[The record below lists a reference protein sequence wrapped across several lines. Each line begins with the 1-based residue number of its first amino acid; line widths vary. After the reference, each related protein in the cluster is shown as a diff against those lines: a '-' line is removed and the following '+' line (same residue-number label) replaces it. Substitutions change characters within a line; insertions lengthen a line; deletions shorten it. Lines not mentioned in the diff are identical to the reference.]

1 MIIRQAG
8 IPDIE
13 RKDFRDLVLRGLQPE
28 KVGMTPC
35 WQKLEALALLAIEEG
50 FWACAENDGNVVA
63 HIMALVGDNPM
74 FYGRQAQVIAWYSEH
89 PGAGFSLLNR
99 FADWAAEQ
107 HVVSVSINTN
117 LDERLSAFL
126 TERGWLMCPSFLKVV
141 RTLDS

>member
-1 MIIRQAG
+1 VIFRQAG
-8 IPDIE
+8 IQDIE
-13 RKDFRDLVLRGLQPE
+13 RKDFRELVLRGLQAE
-28 KVGMTPC
+28 KIGMTPS
-35 WQKLEALALLAIEEG
+35 WPKLESLALLAIEEG
-50 FWACAENDGNVVA
+50 FWACAEHDDKVVA

-117 LDERLSAFL
+117 LDERLSEFL
-126 TERGWLMCPSFLKVV
+126 KQAGWLMCPSYLKVV